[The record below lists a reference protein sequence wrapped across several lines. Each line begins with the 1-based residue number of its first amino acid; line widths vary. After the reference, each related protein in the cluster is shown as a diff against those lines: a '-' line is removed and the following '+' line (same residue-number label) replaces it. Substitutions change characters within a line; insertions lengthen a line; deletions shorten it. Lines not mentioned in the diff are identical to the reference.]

1 LSDLKIKIQSDI
13 KTAMKNKD
21 KFTRDTL
28 RLLASAMK
36 QIEVDERRELS
47 DSEIIK
53 ILQKQIKQR
62 NESASQ
68 YKDGGREDLVKQE
81 LAEAELFISYLPKQL
96 SDEELSTKISEII
109 SKVGA
114 TSLKDMG
121 KIMGVASKELQGI
134 ADGKRINTCV
144 KSILG

>member
-1 LSDLKIKIQSDI
+1 MSDLKIKIQSDI

-68 YKDGGREDLVKQE
+68 YKDGGREDLATQE
-81 LAEAELFISYLPKQL
+81 LAEAELFIAYLPQQL
-96 SDEELSTKISEII
+96 SDKELSEKLTEII

-121 KIMGVASKELQGI
+121 KIMGIASKELQGV
-134 ADGKRINTCV
+134 ADGKRINICV